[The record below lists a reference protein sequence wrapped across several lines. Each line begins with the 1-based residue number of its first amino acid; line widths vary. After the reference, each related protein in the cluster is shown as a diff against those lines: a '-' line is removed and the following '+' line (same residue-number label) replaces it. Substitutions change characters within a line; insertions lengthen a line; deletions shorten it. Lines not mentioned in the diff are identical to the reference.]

1 MGNWRLEKLAL
12 YFSFGIV
19 LAAGGIDYS
28 TWQFWMAMI
37 IVVVMD
43 AVSVRIGREEGAAA
57 VFDLSLDEIQR
68 IKELVDGTKS

>member
-12 YFSFGIV
+12 YFSFGVV
-19 LAAGGIDYS
+19 LTAGNIDYS

-43 AVSVRIGREEGAAA
+43 AVSVRSGREEGAAA